1 MRTDK
6 ELQVV
11 QAAYGVFF
19 RYGFART
26 TMGDLAKAAG
36 MSRPA
41 LYLVYPGK
49 EEVFQAVV
57 EWMSDGLLAAIESGL
72 KPDWPLERKLTHTLE
87 LCVAQP
93 YEQVK
98 SYPDAQDLLALDG
111 QMPALEKAYGK
122 LQAYLAGLLE
132 GPVKQSG
139 LKGSASDLARTLM
152 SAMRGFKLVA
162 ADGKD
167 LRRLM
172 SMQVSL
178 LTAALKADTSA
189 SAPGVGTAKARST
202 RKAA

>member
-6 ELQVV
+6 EQQVI

-49 EEVFQAVV
+49 GEVFQAVV
-57 EWMSDGLLAAIESGL
+57 EWMSDSLLASIESSL
-72 KPDWPLERKLTHTLE
+72 KPDWSLERKLTHVLE
-87 LCVAQP
+87 LSVAQP

-98 SYPDAQDLLALDG
+98 ANPDAQDLLALDS
-111 QMPALEKAYGK
+111 QMPALESAYGK
-122 LQAYLAGLLE
+122 LQAYLEGLLE
-132 GPVKQSG
+132 GPMKQSG
-139 LKGSASDLARTLM
+139 RKGSASDLARTLM

-162 ADGKD
+162 ADAKD

-172 SMQVSL
+172 AMQVGL
-178 LTAALKADTSA
+178 VTAALEAGIAGAA
-189 SAPGVGTAKARST
+189 STRPP